1 MMIAHTV
8 GLKPGKF
15 TRFVQ
20 NIHIYNRHLEVAQE
34 YLNRKP
40 SEKQPKLIFK
50 PKSNDF
56 YSYTFDDFEIVDYE
70 PQPRI
75 KFELAI

>member
-1 MMIAHTV
+1 
-8 GLKPGKF
+8 LKPGKF

-20 NIHIYNRHLEVAQE
+20 NIHIYNRHLEVAKE
-34 YLNRKP
+34 FLNRKP
-40 SEKQPKLIFK
+40 SEKQPKLIFE

-56 YSYTFDDFEIVDYE
+56 YSYSFEDFKIIDYD